1 MMEISQNLNYKCS
14 LFSNYFAF
22 TNLKS
27 SQTKN
32 MDPIQKSK
40 TANDLKMSLLDIC
53 GSLFCCWVGHNFKT
67 NVIILCFGILIIFR
81 Q

>member
-40 TANDLKMSLLDIC
+40 TANDLKMSLIDIC
-53 GSLFCCWVGHNFKT
+53 GSLFCCWEGHNDKT
-67 NVIILCFGILIIFR
+67 
-81 Q
+81 